1 MNTKEEIAEMLIEAT
16 KKLDQIEKGYLVDL
30 IAIEDEEVELKNYKT
45 KVEQDIETKALLEEY
60 KTSLSN
66 ASKRSFAVDEKLKQD
81 VTYDMR
87 IRELISKKTKLRY
100 LEVEQKKQSRL
111 FRCME
116 TLARLS

>member
-16 KKLDQIEKGYLVDL
+16 KKLDQIEKGYLIDL
-30 IAIEDEEVELKNYKT
+30 ITIEDLEEEIAKEKT
-45 KVEQDIETKALLEEY
+45 IAVNAIETKSLLEEF

-66 ASKRSFAVDEKLKQD
+66 ATKRANAVDEMLSADITHTMKVRD
-81 VTYDMR
+81 
-87 IRELISKKTKLRY
+87 LISKKTKLRY